1 MWARVHKGPIVSGQ
15 IPTATADSVA
25 ALVALPVDTGNAR
38 RTRAATALKPA
49 GAAGAGVV
57 GAIMVSASRKDQV
70 TLYPCRVSL
79 MLNRI
84 RHLFAHDDEPYVQPP
99 EITLSPIGLV
109 RNRVK
114 EPMPSGWEKVTS
126 RIIVRPEIEE
136 ALLGLEGY
144 SHIIVLFWPHLVP
157 DDERGSK
164 LRLHPLDD
172 PEYALQGI
180 LATRSQIR
188 FNPVLVSVVPLLT
201 VKGHVLEVRG
211 LDAVDGTPV
220 LDVKPYIPYYDALPD
235 ARLPAWIWRTA
246 PEWIKERWK
255 SRPERG

>member
-188 FNPVLVSVVPLLT
+188 FNPVLVTVVPLLKSKMASESASVWT
-201 VKGHVLEVRG
+201 WEPGGRTSFDLAARVVEPGASAGESAAW
-211 LDAVDGTPV
+211 LDGVVIDTIPV
-220 LDVKPYIPYYDALPD
+220 TEATIVPPF
-235 ARLPAWIWRTA
+235 
-246 PEWIKERWK
+246 
-255 SRPERG
+255 